1 MIEWEQKKYTEAWN
15 MEIQRAETA
24 DLDDIEKIY
33 DRIHDAEEQGQV
45 TIIRLEKLQKMLWIE
60 KTYLLWKKTGNL

>member
-1 MIEWEQKKYTEAWN
+1 

-24 DLDDIEKIY
+24 ELDDIEKIY

-45 TIIRLEKLQKMLWIE
+45 TIIRLEKLQKML
-60 KTYLLWKKTGNL
+60 